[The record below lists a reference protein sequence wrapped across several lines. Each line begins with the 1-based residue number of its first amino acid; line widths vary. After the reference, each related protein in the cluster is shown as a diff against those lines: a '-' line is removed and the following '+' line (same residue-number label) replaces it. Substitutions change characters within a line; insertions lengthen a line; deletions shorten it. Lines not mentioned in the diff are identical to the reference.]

1 MTQRSRRI
9 PAASLFL
16 RVGLRAAA
24 IPQTEDEMAITEI
37 IEDEADRPP
46 LAIRVRQ
53 ASLRDYEELC
63 ALFDQ
68 LDELHRAARPDMFQ
82 PFPPPARTR
91 EQVAHWL
98 AQAESTVLVA
108 QSEEGVVGLAVLVT
122 RVPSGFAGAVPRKVI
137 EVDNLV
143 VRADQRGRKV
153 GRRLLAAAVEW
164 SRQRRAT
171 HVEVSV
177 HDFNRDAQRFYE
189 NFGFLPSVGRL
200 VLAA

>member
-1 MTQRSRRI
+1 
-9 PAASLFL
+9 LFL
-16 RVGLRAAA
+16 RLGLRAADGE
-24 IPQTEDEMAITEI
+24 PQTEDEMSIAEI
-37 IEDEADRPP
+37 IEDEEREP
-46 LAIRVRQ
+46 LPIRVRQ
-53 ASLRDYEELC
+53 ASRRDYEEVC
-63 ALFDQ
+63 ALFDE
-68 LDELHRAARPDMFQ
+68 LDEIHRQARPDMFQ

-98 AQAESTVLVA
+98 AQPESTVLVA
-108 QSEEGVVGLAVLVT
+108 QSEAGVVGLVVLLI
-122 RVPSGFAGAVPRKVI
+122 RAPSGFAGAVPRKVI

-171 HVEVSV
+171 HVEVTV
-177 HDFNRDAQRFYE
+177 HDFNRDARRFYE
-189 NFGFLPSVGRL
+189 SFGFAPSVGRL

>member
-37 IEDEADRPP
+37 IEDEAQRDP
-46 LAIRVRQ
+46 LPIRVRQ
-53 ASLRDYEELC
+53 ANLRDYEELC
-63 ALFDQ
+63 GLFDE
-68 LDELHRAARPDMFQ
+68 LDELHRQARPDMFQ
-82 PFPPPARTR
+82 PFPPPRRTA

-98 AQAESTVLVA
+98 AQADSTVLVA
-108 QSEEGVVGLAVLVT
+108 QSEDGVVGLAVLVT
-122 RVPSGFAGAVPRKVI
+122 RLPSGFAGAVPRKVI
-137 EVDNLV
+137 ELDNLV
-143 VRADQRGRKV
+143 VRADQRGRKG

-171 HVEVSV
+171 HVEVTV
-177 HDFNRDAQRFYE
+177 HDFNRDARRFYE
-189 NFGFLPSVGRL
+189 NFGFSPSVDRL

>member
-1 MTQRSRRI
+1 MS
-9 PAASLFL
+9 
-16 RVGLRAAA
+16 
-24 IPQTEDEMAITEI
+24 ITEV
-37 IEDEADRPP
+37 IEDEAKPP
-46 LAIRVRQ
+46 LSIRVRQ

-68 LDELHRAARPDMFQ
+68 LDEMHRQARPDMFQ

-98 AQAESTVLVA
+98 AQADSTVLVA
-108 QSEEGVVGLAVLVT
+108 QSEEGVVGLAVVLT
-122 RVPSGFAGAVPRKVI
+122 RAPSGFVGAAPRKVI

-153 GRRLLAAAVEW
+153 GRRLLAAVVEW

-171 HVEVSV
+171 HVEVAV
-177 HDFNRDAQRFYE
+177 HAFNRDARRFYE
-189 NFGFLPSVGRL
+189 SFGFAASVDRL

>member
-16 RVGLRAAA
+16 RMGLRAAA
-24 IPQTEDEMAITEI
+24 GPQTEDEMAITEI
-37 IEDEADRPP
+37 IDDEADKPP

-63 ALFDQ
+63 ALFDE
-68 LDELHRAARPDMFQ
+68 LDELHRQARPDMFQ

-98 AQAESTVLVA
+98 AQPESTVLVA
-108 QSEEGVVGLAVLVT
+108 QSEDGVVGLAVLLT
-122 RVPSGFAGAVPRKVI
+122 RTPSGFAGAVPRKVI
-137 EVDNLV
+137 ELDNLV

-171 HVEVSV
+171 HVEVAV
-177 HDFNRDAQRFYE
+177 HDFNRDAKRFYE
-189 NFGFLPSVGRL
+189 SFGFLPSIDRL